1 MKFTSTSNPVLSEKA
16 FGALSGEGTMSIK
29 GTLNK
34 SIILFL
40 LLLVSASFS
49 WKLATY
55 DLELLS
61 PLMWGGAIV
70 GFILAMVTI
79 FAKKYAKFTA
89 PLYALAQ
96 GFVLGSISMVYSSL
110 YSGIVLQA
118 VLITFG
124 IMAVMLVLFRS
135 GIIKVTN
142 KFRSGIIIATG
153 GIALVYLVSFILGFF
168 GIQIPYLHSGG
179 PIGIG
184 ISIFIIIIAALNL
197 ILDFNFIQESCER
210 GAPKEAEWFAAFG
223 LMVTLVWLYL
233 EVLRLLSYL
242 NKR

>member
-16 FGALSGEGTMSIK
+16 FEALSGEGTMSIK

-96 GFVLGSISMVYSSL
+96 GFVLGSISYGV
-110 YSGIVLQA
+110 
-118 VLITFG
+118 
-124 IMAVMLVLFRS
+124 
-135 GIIKVTN
+135 
-142 KFRSGIIIATG
+142 
-153 GIALVYLVSFILGFF
+153 
-168 GIQIPYLHSGG
+168 
-179 PIGIG
+179 
-184 ISIFIIIIAALNL
+184 
-197 ILDFNFIQESCER
+197 
-210 GAPKEAEWFAAFG
+210 
-223 LMVTLVWLYL
+223 
-233 EVLRLLSYL
+233 
-242 NKR
+242 

>member
-1 MKFTSTSNPVLSEKA
+1 MKFTSTSNPVFTEKA
-16 FGALSGEGTMSIK
+16 FAAQSGEGTMSIK

-40 LLLVSASFS
+40 LLLIAASFS

-55 DLELLS
+55 DRGLLS
-61 PLMWGGAIV
+61 ATMIVSAIV
-70 GFILAMVTI
+70 GLVIGLVTI
-79 FAKKYAKFTA
+79 FASKFAKFTA
-89 PLYALAQ
+89 PVYAIAQ
-96 GFVLGSISMVYSSL
+96 GFFLGAISMMYEDL

-118 VLITFG
+118 VLITFA
-124 IMAVMLVLFRS
+124 IMGAMLVLFRS

-168 GIQIPYLHSGG
+168 GIQIPYLHTGG

-223 LMVTLVWLYL
+223 LMVTLIWLYL

>member
-1 MKFTSTSNPVLSEKA
+1 MKFTSTSNPVLSDKA
-16 FGALSGEGTMSIK
+16 FEALSGEGTMSIK

-49 WKLATY
+49 WKLDTY

-96 GFVLGSISMVYSSL
+96 GFVLGSISMVYSTL
-110 YSGIVLQA
+110 YSEIVLQA

>member
-16 FGALSGEGTMSIK
+16 FEALSGEGTMSIK

-210 GAPKEAEWFAAFG
+210 GASKEAEWFAAFG

>member
-1 MKFTSTSNPVLSEKA
+1 SNPVLSEKA
-16 FGALSGEGTMSIK
+16 FEALSGEGTMSIK

-79 FAKKYAKFTA
+79 FAKKFAKFTA
-89 PLYALAQ
+89 PVYAIAQ
-96 GFVLGSISMVYSSL
+96 GFFLGSISMMYNTL

-142 KFRSGIIIATG
+142 KFRSGVIIATG

>member
-16 FGALSGEGTMSIK
+16 FEALSGEGTMSIK

-197 ILDFNFIQESCER
+197 ILDFNLFKNLV
-210 GAPKEAEWFAAFG
+210 KEEHLKKQNG
-223 LMVTLVWLYL
+223 LQHLV
-233 EVLRLLSYL
+233 
-242 NKR
+242 

>member
-16 FGALSGEGTMSIK
+16 FEALSGEGTMSIK

-79 FAKKYAKFTA
+79 FAKKFAKFTA
-89 PLYALAQ
+89 PVYAIAQ
-96 GFVLGSISMVYSSL
+96 GFFLGSISMMYNTL

-142 KFRSGIIIATG
+142 KFRSGVIIATG